1 LTDEQKQTATVLLRP
16 EEPMPEDDD
25 LLVSTEQSTQDDEEK
40 SHAQAIQQK
49 LKRQR
54 REATNRQSPDL
65 HINFD
70 ILPGT
75 SVDCERLFNSAKFI
89 HSDTRKRTSP
99 QLFEAILLLKVNSS
113 LWNAFSVGQAMG
125 MTASSNGDCDEDSN

>member
-16 EEPMPEDDD
+16 EETMPEDDD

-75 SVDCERLFNSAKFI
+75 SVGCERLFSSANFI
-89 HSDTRKRTSP
+89 LSDTRKRTSP

-125 MTASSNGDCDEDSN
+125 MTASSNSDCDENSN